1 MSIFSIPSFDVG
13 LSGIVFLTGLSQLA
27 NLPAM
32 IMAPKMLGWKE
43 DLRKLQP
50 INRAI
55 VIVLGVGMS
64 IVIVGS
70 GIVVMVGSREM
81 AGGTTLGL
89 ALACFLAVVWTYRGL
104 IQIVLYTRLWPKG
117 ILGRFSHIGL
127 GVLFVFQASVYWV
140 CFVLGISK
148 KAIG

>member
-1 MSIFSIPSFDVG
+1 MTLFQFVSIDVT
-13 LSGIVFLTGLSQLA
+13 LSGIVFVAGLSQLA

-32 IMAPKMLGWKE
+32 LIAPKMLGWKD
-43 DLRKLQP
+43 DLAKLQP

-55 VIVLGVGMS
+55 VIVLGIGMS

-70 GIVVMVGSREM
+70 GIVVMVGHREM
-81 AGGTTLGL
+81 ANGSTLGM

-127 GVLFVFQASVYWV
+127 GALFVFQAAIYWV
-140 CFVLGISK
+140 CFLVGISK
-148 KAIG
+148 KA